1 MDFSLL
7 ASWSKCSMDGGCRL
21 INIGGLQENG
31 HGERGSHQSRDS
43 LRVGVLM
50 DGTVGIACEQ

>member
-1 MDFSLL
+1 
-7 ASWSKCSMDGGCRL
+7 MDGGCRL